1 MCLVSG
7 MFQVTNQLHT
17 WLKIRFHFYKKLLS
31 MLMIKTHKNFKT
43 KEVRFIPRID
53 IEPLHSG
60 KAVRI
65 ESWDELEK
73 IDWRKYLFD
82 EISTKR
88 LIFFLFF
95 YGPWLIFKPVEIRDE
110 NFQRKIKNESFI
122 NKICQLKN
130 IEMNRE
136 RYFLR

>member
-1 MCLVSG
+1 
-7 MFQVTNQLHT
+7 
-17 WLKIRFHFYKKLLS
+17 

-88 LIFFLFF
+88 LIFFSFF
-95 YGPWLIFKPVEIRDE
+95 MVHGSYLNLQRSEMK
-110 NFQRKIKNESFI
+110 NFQKLKINH
-122 NKICQLKN
+122 L
-130 IEMNRE
+130 
-136 RYFLR
+136 

>member
-60 KAVRI
+60 KAERI

-73 IDWRKYLFD
+73 IDRRKCLFD
-82 EISTKR
+82 EISTER
-88 LIFFLFF
+88 LFFFFFF
-95 YGPWLIFKPVEIRDE
+95 YGPWLIFKPAEIRDE
-110 NFQRKIKNESFI
+110 KFSEIKNESFI

-130 IEMNRE
+130 SKMNRE